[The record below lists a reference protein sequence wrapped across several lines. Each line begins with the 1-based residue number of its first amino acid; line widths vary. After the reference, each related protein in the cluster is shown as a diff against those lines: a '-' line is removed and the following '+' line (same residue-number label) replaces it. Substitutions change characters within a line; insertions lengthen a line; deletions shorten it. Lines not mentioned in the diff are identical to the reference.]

1 MLSTERSVS
10 FSIVYKAIS
19 FLQKVLQNTSSL
31 NLRVYN
37 LPNDNDSI
45 DYIMHQPFYINDKY
59 KNNKIS
65 TKSKL

>member
-10 FSIVYKAIS
+10 FSIVYKAIN

-31 NLRVYN
+31 NLRVYI

-45 DYIMHQPFYINDKY
+45 DYTMHQP
-59 KNNKIS
+59 
-65 TKSKL
+65 